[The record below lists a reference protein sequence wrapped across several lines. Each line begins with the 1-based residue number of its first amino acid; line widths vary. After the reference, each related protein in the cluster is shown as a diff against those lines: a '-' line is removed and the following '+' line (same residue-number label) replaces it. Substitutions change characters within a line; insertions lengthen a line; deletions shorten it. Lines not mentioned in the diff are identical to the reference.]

1 MEVVSQAQPP
11 RLAVLHVAHT
21 GEGGVGKC
29 ALDLAADQI
38 GRGWEVTV
46 ATEPGSEL
54 AQQAAA
60 AGVQVVP
67 WVATRNPT
75 PRLPGELRRLRAIIR
90 SVRPD
95 VVHLHTSK
103 AGLCGRLAVRG
114 RIPTLF
120 QPHCW
125 SFEAV
130 EGMLSRLVALWER
143 LGARWADAIICVSEA
158 EHAQGVAHRI
168 RAKYRVIPNGVDLS
182 RFTHTDE
189 AGRFAARERLGLEDQ
204 PLVVC
209 VGRLSRQK
217 GQDLLVD
224 SWSAVRRRV
233 PDAELAL
240 VGDGEKM
247 DELRRQADSSV
258 RLLGHRTDVADWLAA
273 CDVVVLPSRWEGMSL
288 GMLEAMAAGRS
299 LVVTDVHGAREALDD
314 TGAIVPPEDPEAL
327 AGAITERLLDPA
339 KRQAEGAAAAARAR
353 EKFDLRDTLKRVAE
367 LCQEV
372 VSARR

>member
-1 MEVVSQAQPP
+1 VSQAPPP
-11 RLAVLHVAHT
+11 RLAVLHVSHT

-29 ALDLAADQI
+29 ALDFAVDQVA
-38 GRGWEVTV
+38 RGWQVTV

-54 AQQAAA
+54 ARQASS
-60 AGVQVVP
+60 AGARVVP
-67 WVATRNPT
+67 WVATRNPS
-75 PRLPGELRRLRAIIR
+75 PRLAGELFRLRAIVR

-130 EGMLSRLVALWER
+130 EGMLARLVALWER
-143 LGARWADAIICVSEA
+143 MGARWADVIICVSEA
-158 EHAQGVAHRI
+158 ERAQGLAHRI
-168 RAKYRVIPNGVDLS
+168 KARYRVIPNGVDLS
-182 RFTHTDE
+182 RFTHTE
-189 AGRFAARERLGLEDQ
+189 AGRRSARDRLELGDQ

-217 GQDLLVD
+217 GQDVLVD
-224 SWSAVRRRV
+224 SWSAVRREV
-233 PDAELAL
+233 PDAGLAL

-247 DELRRQADSSV
+247 DELRRRADPSV
-258 RLLGHRTDVADWLAA
+258 RLVGHRTDVADWLAA
-273 CDVVVLPSRWEGMSL
+273 CDLVVLPSRWEGMSL

-299 LVVTDVHGAREALDD
+299 LVVTDVHGAREAVDE
-314 TGAIVPPEDPEAL
+314 TGAIVPPEDTAAL

-353 EKFDLRDTLKRVAE
+353 ERFDLRDTLNRVAE

-372 VSARR
+372 VTARR